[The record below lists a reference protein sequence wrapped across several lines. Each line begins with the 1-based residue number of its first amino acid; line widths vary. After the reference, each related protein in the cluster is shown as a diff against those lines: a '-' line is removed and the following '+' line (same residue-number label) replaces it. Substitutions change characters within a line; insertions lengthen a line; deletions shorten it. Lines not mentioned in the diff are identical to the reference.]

1 MPKFKAVLGNRGIL
15 RLIGIAIVLLLF
27 AWVIY
32 HFFFSR
38 SLTKEIF
45 TDNKQWLDGVDIIY
59 WINLD
64 RSVDR
69 KKWMEQLFQDPI
81 FQNVSNRRISGI
93 DGKIPENVNSL
104 LQNDRMEDVTDSEYG
119 CFLSHLAAIRAF
131 AESSDSVAL
140 FFEDDVTL
148 DLKPYWKTNV
158 KTIVEN
164 SPADWDI
171 IQLGYNSVDNT
182 KKFLDDEYTKNP
194 ANGDLKG
201 AYAYLMNNAS
211 AKRFIASIDN
221 AGKYDLDPKIHHS
234 SDVYL
239 YKVLNVY
246 VYKYPMFIYK
256 TDNDSTIHSGH
267 LTGHELNK
275 KAILEI
281 YSNM

>member
-1 MPKFKAVLGNRGIL
+1 MPKYKSVIGTRGTL
-15 RLIGIAIVLLLF
+15 RLIGIAIVLLLL

-32 HFFFSR
+32 RFFFLR
-38 SLTKEIF
+38 VRRKENF
-45 TDNKQWLDGVDIIY
+45 TDENGLDGVDAIY

-69 KKWMEQLFQDPI
+69 KEWMEQLFQDPT

-93 DGKIPENVNSL
+93 DGKIPENVDSL
-104 LQNDRMEDVTDSEYG
+104 LQNERMEDVTDSEYG

-131 AESSDSVAL
+131 SESSDNVAL
-140 FFEDDVTL
+140 FFEDDMTL
-148 DLKPYWKTNV
+148 DLKPYWNTNI
-158 KTIVEN
+158 KTIVKN
-164 SPADWDI
+164 APADWDI

-194 ANGDLKG
+194 ANGELKG
-201 AYAYLMNNAS
+201 AYAYLMNNTS
-211 AKRFIASIDN
+211 AKNFIASIDN

-239 YKVLNVY
+239 YTVLNTY

-267 LTGHELNK
+267 LSGHELNK

>member
-1 MPKFKAVLGNRGIL
+1 MPKFKAVLGTRGIL

-32 HFFFSR
+32 RFFFSR

-45 TDNKQWLDGVDIIY
+45 TDNKWLDGVDIIY

-69 KKWMEQLFQDPI
+69 KKWMEHLFQDPI
-81 FQNVSNRRISGI
+81 FQGVPNQRISGI
-93 DGKIPENVNSL
+93 DGKNANNVDRL
-104 LQNDRMEDVTDSEYG
+104 LKNDRMEGVTDSEYG
-119 CFLSHLAAIRAF
+119 CFLSHLVAIRKF
-131 AESSDSVAL
+131 SESSNHVAL
-140 FFEDDVTL
+140 FFEDDMTL
-148 DLKPYWKTNV
+148 DLKPHWKTNL
-158 KTIVEN
+158 KSIIEN
-164 SPADWDI
+164 APDNWDI

-182 KKFLDDEYTKNP
+182 KKFLDDEYTKNK
-194 ANGDLKG
+194 ANGELKG
-201 AYAYLMNNAS
+201 AYAYLMNNSS

-221 AGKYDLDPKIHHS
+221 SGKYDLDPIIHHS

-239 YKVLNVY
+239 YSVLNTY

-267 LTGHELNK
+267 LNGHELNK
-275 KAILEI
+275 QAILEL